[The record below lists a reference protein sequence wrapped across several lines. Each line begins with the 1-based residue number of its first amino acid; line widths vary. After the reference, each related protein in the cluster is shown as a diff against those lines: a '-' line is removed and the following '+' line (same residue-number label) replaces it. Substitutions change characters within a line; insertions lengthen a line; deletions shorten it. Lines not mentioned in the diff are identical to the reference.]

1 LFLAPTSSS
10 TGFVRFVSSTA
21 GGGEPPEVVSE
32 GTAAMP
38 TGVMTHYACVYNFTG
53 GTQSLYQ
60 NGTLLETSTMPTPQP
75 LTNYVFTNNWLGDSN
90 YTVDPSFTG
99 TISELRIFSSVRT
112 AGQISTSSAAGPDA
126 AP

>member
-1 LFLAPTSSS
+1 
-10 TGFVRFVSSTA
+10 
-21 GGGEPPEVVSE
+21 
-32 GTAAMP
+32 MP
-38 TGVMTHYACVYNFTG
+38 TGVMTHYACVYNFTV

-112 AGQISTSSAAGPDA
+112 AGQISPSSAAGPDA